1 VVEIGPHMP
10 HESTAELEDYAHN
23 TVNEALRTIAILY
36 EDGCE
41 IVYLRDN
48 LKGKYSKQEYYAVAD
63 TFREIPELKESK
75 TEDAPLGSKQA
86 LVHYHE
92 KAYVFQFPHEQCHS
106 ILLSVDPTVGS
117 RLKSFITGC
126 QERL

>member
-1 VVEIGPHMP
+1 MP
-10 HESTAELEDYAHN
+10 QETTEKLEDYAHR

-36 EDGCE
+36 NDGCE
-41 IVYLRDN
+41 VVYLRDN
-48 LKGKYSKQEYYAVAD
+48 LKGEYSKEEYYEVAD
-63 TFREIPELKESK
+63 TFRGIPELTASK

-92 KAYVFQFPHEQCHS
+92 KAYVFQFPHERCHS

-117 RLKSFITGC
+117 RLKSFIDGC

>member
-1 VVEIGPHMP
+1 MP
-10 HESTAELEDYAHN
+10 HESTAELEDYAHS
-23 TVNEALRTIAILY
+23 TVDEALRTIAILY

-41 IVYLRDN
+41 VVYIRDN
-48 LKGKYSKQEYYAVAD
+48 LKGKYSKEEYYAVAD
-63 TFREIPELKESK
+63 TFREIPELTESK
-75 TEDAPLGSKQA
+75 TEDAPLGSKQS

-92 KAYVFQFPHEQCHS
+92 EAYVFQFPHEQCHS